1 MNVQEKIVKECE
13 ECYRQM
19 IESSINK
26 NTEKA
31 ESFMRSKMGR
41 CRFAPY
47 GCIIAE
53 KIIDHT
59 NSFYSQP
66 QS

>member
-1 MNVQEKIVKECE
+1 MNLQEKIIKECE

-31 ESFMRSKMGR
+31 EDFMRLKMR
-41 CRFAPY
+41 ICKFAPH
-47 GCIIAE
+47 GCLIAE
-53 KIIDHT
+53 KIVDYT